1 MELYYLYV
9 TINEIDSKVL
19 TNTNKIL
26 MMVDPWYKSEKNV
39 EYGIKVFNW
48 KYDETLKTM
57 GYSDLK
63 YELCD
68 YKVSGSSLHSDVL
81 SKEEFLLNL
90 NATKNLNSSSIKEI
104 IEELKKSVDEEMKI
118 STISKSNTIDGFNT
132 SNLLN
137 FKKQM
142 LISERF
148 LAVIENYLNG
158 LNNDKL
164 DNEILHQI
172 DYVTHTISTYLDS
185 KEVTELVEKDLKNN
199 QIIDSLTNLLNVQVR
214 ITEKINKFN
223 I

>member
-26 MMVDPWYKSEKNV
+26 LMVDPWYTSEKNV

-57 GYSDLK
+57 GYSELK
-63 YELCD
+63 YELFD
-68 YKVSGSSLHSDVL
+68 YKVSGSSLHSDIL

-90 NATKNLNSSSIKEI
+90 NATKTLNSSSIKEI
-104 IEELKKSVDEEMKI
+104 IEELKKSVNEEMKI

-132 SNLLN
+132 NNLLN
-137 FKKQM
+137 LKKQM

-164 DNEILHQI
+164 DTEILHQI
-172 DYVTHTISTYLDS
+172 DYITHTISTYLDS
-185 KEVTELVEKDLKNN
+185 KEVAELVEKDLKNN

-214 ITEKINKFN
+214 ITEKINKLN